1 MSNEDM
7 RVQVEVWPA
16 AADEAGIW
24 LLSDDAWRSGNVPSD
39 GDPHWEVER
48 LLGDTATRVI
58 HSTSWRTDGPRVI
71 LTYIAVVDTGDPLVR
86 GEWPGAQPI
95 SRLLFRAAGKPYPH
109 EATEPPVPR
118 DIDVMFHAVRHLAF
132 LVDRDDAIRDALGDT
147 WRRWLAD
154 LEPALAVMYTSERE
168 AA

>member
-16 AADEAGIW
+16 AADDKTGIW
-24 LLSDDAWRSGNVPSD
+24 LLSDDAWRSPNIPAD

-48 LLGDTATRVI
+48 LLGGAPTRVI
-58 HSTSWRTDGPRVI
+58 HSTSWRVDGPRVI
-71 LTYIAVVDTGDPLVR
+71 LTYIAVVDIGDDIVK
-86 GEWPGAQPI
+86 GEWPDAQPI

-109 EATEPPVPR
+109 EATAPPVPR
-118 DIDVMFHAVRHLAF
+118 DIDVMFHALRHLAY
-132 LVDRDDAIRDALGDT
+132 LLQHDDAVAAAVDDYWVAH
-147 WRRWLAD
+147 LAP
-154 LEPALAVMYTSERE
+154 LEPALATMYTSE